1 MSKPKHYMQYFCS
14 NASNPNAIKT
24 VSRISRKMLAANL
37 RVARRS
43 GRWHISRYVDGAY
56 VMSSK
61 NERSG
66 AKWVLTIEP
75 EDL

>member
-1 MSKPKHYMQYFCS
+1 MSKPRHYIQYFCS

-37 RVARRS
+37 RVARRA
-43 GRWHISRYVDGAY
+43 GRWHINRYKDGGY

-66 AKWVLTIEP
+66 ASWVFTIEP